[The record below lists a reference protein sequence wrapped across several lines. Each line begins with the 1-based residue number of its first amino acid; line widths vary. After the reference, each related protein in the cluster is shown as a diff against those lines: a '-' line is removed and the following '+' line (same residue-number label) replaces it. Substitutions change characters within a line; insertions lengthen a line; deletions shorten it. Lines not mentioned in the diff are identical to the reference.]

1 MSMNWPP
8 VAEPAP
14 KILVLPP
21 AAADLGEA
29 DAAIELWEHY
39 SGKTLDG
46 DQRIAV
52 YVMMAQDAGAKW
64 AAATTA
70 REKPR
75 QNGKGDEVEVV
86 ELWGL
91 VQRAEAILHSVH
103 DAVMLSTQTQQR
115 MLGVLEG
122 HGDLRR
128 RVAKVWKGT
137 GQQMIEMRN
146 GGVIW
151 YRTRTA
157 KGGLGIDYV
166 DRVVVDEA
174 QEATKE
180 HIAAVSPTQMANP
193 DRQLNAL
200 GTSGKTGVSR
210 WWWGMRRR
218 ALGPDPGAFG
228 YIGTTAETVYLDG
241 EGRVVQEPVDVEDR
255 ALWLRVN
262 PAIRAGRGGGMPFL
276 EEQFRLLDDPRLF
289 AREHLGVWDPPDDED
304 EREPIVDLK
313 AWRSLEDVPGERPAR
328 IALAVAASQD
338 REWCYIGLAGERR
351 DGRVHLQIIKAGR
364 NTGWVLDELGRLK
377 REWQPTRTVIGSS
390 DPASSLLSEA
400 KPGLRLKPMQAPA
413 QARAAGMFVDGVTEA
428 TFTHGGDPRL
438 LACLKQA
445 RKKDHGK
452 LFLFADPPDGSVDI
466 APLRAVAH
474 ALHALRSS
482 RKTGDAKPRR
492 AVIL

>member
-1 MSMNWPP
+1 MNWPP

-39 SGKTLDG
+39 SGKVLDP

-52 YVMMAQDAGAKW
+52 YVMMAENAVGKW

-91 VQRAEAILHSVH
+91 VQRAEAILHTVH
-103 DAVMLSTQTQQR
+103 DAVLLATQTQER
-115 MLGVLEG
+115 LLGVLEG
-122 HGDLRR
+122 HADLRR
-128 RVAKVWKGT
+128 KVARTWKGT

-146 GGVIW
+146 GGIIW

-157 KGGLGIDYV
+157 KGGLGV
-166 DRVVVDEA
+166 DDLDRLVVDEA
-174 QEATKE
+174 QEATE
-180 HIAAVSPTQMANP
+180 GHIAAVSPPLMVNANP
-193 DRQLNAL
+193 QLNAM

-210 WWWGMRRR
+210 WWWGMRLR
-218 ALGPDPGAFG
+218 ALSADPGAFG
-228 YIGTTAETVYLDG
+228 YVGTTAETVYLDE

-255 ALWLRVN
+255 ALWLEVN
-262 PAIRAGRGGGMPFL
+262 PAVRAGRGDGMPFL
-276 EEQFRLLDDPRLF
+276 EEQFRRFPNLF
-289 AREHLGVWDPPDDED
+289 PREHLGVWDPPDDED

-313 AWRSLEDVPGERPAR
+313 AWRALEDVPAERPTR
-328 IALAVAASQD
+328 IALAVAATQD
-338 REWCYIGLAGERR
+338 RGWSHIGLAGERS
-351 DGRVHLQIIKAGR
+351 DGRIHLQVIKSGR
-364 NTGWVLDELGRLK
+364 GTGWVLDELARLK
-377 REWQPTRTVIGSS
+377 REWRPTRSVIGSG

-400 KPGLRLKPMQAPA
+400 KPALRLRPIQAPA
-413 QARAAGMFVDGVTEA
+413 QARAAGMLVDGVAEGTISQ
-428 TFTHGGDPRL
+428 GGDPRL
-438 LACLKQA
+438 LECLKHA
-445 RKKDHGK
+445 RKKDQGK
-452 LFLFADPPDGSVDI
+452 SFLLADPPDGAVDI

-482 RKTGDAKPRR
+482 RRGDSTPRR
-492 AVIL
+492 AVVL

>member
-1 MSMNWPP
+1 MNWPP

-39 SGKTLDG
+39 SGKTLDP

-52 YVMMAQDAGAKW
+52 YVMMAQGADGKW
-64 AAATTA
+64 AATTTG

-75 QNGKGDEVEVV
+75 QNGKGDEIEVV

-91 VQRAEAILHSVH
+91 VQRAEAILHTVH

-115 MLGVLEG
+115 LLGVLEG

-128 RVAKVWKGT
+128 RIAKVWKGT
-137 GQQMIEMRN
+137 GQQMIEFRN

-157 KGGLGIDYV
+157 KGGLGV
-166 DRVVVDEA
+166 DDVTRLVIDEA

-180 HIAAVSPTQMANP
+180 QVAATSPTQMVNP
-193 DRQLNAL
+193 DRQINAL
-200 GTSGKTGVSR
+200 GTSGKAGVSR

-218 ALGPDPGAFG
+218 ALGADPGAFG
-228 YIGTTAETVYLDG
+228 YVGTTAETVYLDD
-241 EGRVVQEPVDVEDR
+241 EGRVVQVPVNVEDR
-255 ALWLRVN
+255 ALWLAVN
-262 PAIRAGRGGGMPFL
+262 PAVRAGRGGGMAFL
-276 EEQFRLLDDPRLF
+276 EDQYKLLDDPRLY

-313 AWRSLEDVPGERPAR
+313 AWKALEDVPGERPAR
-328 IALAVAASQD
+328 IALAVAATQD
-338 REWCYIGLAGERR
+338 RGWSHIGLAGERS
-351 DGRVHLQIIKAGR
+351 DGRIHLQVIKSGR
-364 NTGWVLDELGRLK
+364 GTGWVLDELARLK
-377 REWQPTRTVIGSS
+377 REWKPTRSVIGSG

-400 KPGLRLKPMQAPA
+400 KPALRLRPIQAPA
-413 QARAAGMFVDGVTEA
+413 QARAAGMLVDGVAEGTIS
-428 TFTHGGDPRL
+428 HGGDPRL
-438 LACLKQA
+438 LECLRHA
-445 RKKDHGK
+445 RKKDQGK
-452 LFLFADPPDGSVDI
+452 SFLLADPPDGAVDI

-482 RKTGDAKPRR
+482 RRGDSTPRR
-492 AVIL
+492 AVVL